1 MIVIATTFR
10 SFGIGKNDKNQKNF
24 ISSLKNQSRDLVLSI
39 TQFGEVG
46 IKEQLDNLT
55 TTFIE
60 CDPPWS
66 LSQVIINAIKKY
78 PNHNIIWSNAD
89 LGFEPN
95 FIEKVEANLLK
106 YDYLTSWPYVKSNGS
121 FKSPTEHVKT
131 FFGLDF
137 LAISN
142 RITQKVSEYAEI
154 FPNQSWGLFEHQI
167 VCYSYLASNR
177 KRGFNMYKESKV
189 IKYVTPHEEIGEL
202 NHHLRKSWQDNLK
215 RWNWINSKRYR
226 RIWLNFGWVA
236 LKFRG
241 TPIKFNLVIIKYLV
255 KYYFIKLYKFMMS

>member
-10 SFGIGKNDKNQKNF
+10 SFGIGENDKNQKSF
-24 ISSLKNQSRDLVLSI
+24 ITSLENQSKDLVLSV

-46 IKEQLDNLT
+46 VSEELVNLT
-55 TTFIE
+55 ASISE
-60 CDPPWS
+60 CSPPWS
-66 LSQVIINAIKKY
+66 LSQVLINAVKKY

-95 FIEKVEANLLK
+95 FIEKVEDHLQR
-106 YDYLTSWPYVKSNGS
+106 YDYLTSWPYVKSNGT
-121 FKSPTEHVKT
+121 FKSCTEQVKT

-142 RITQKVSEYAEI
+142 RITQRVSNYAEI
-154 FPNQSWGLFEHQI
+154 YPNKSWGLFEHQI
-167 VCYSYLASNR
+167 VCYSYLAANR

-189 IKYVTPHEEIGEL
+189 IKYFTPHEEIGEP
-202 NHHLRKSWQDNLK
+202 NYFLRKSWQNNLK
-215 RWNWINSKRYR
+215 QWHWIDQRNFR

-241 TPIKFNLVIIKYLV
+241 TPIKYNFVVLKYLFR
-255 KYYFIKLYKFMMS
+255 YSLIKIYKAIVS